1 MAADAQEAETSK
13 YEMLETDKSDMEA
26 EYEEKIGQMEERNQ
40 QVTPARPSDD
50 RLDCSRKDSS
60 IHQNSISHFV
70 CAVLCAPQQR
80 IGPAESLLLGSTAA
94 LQTLE
99 SLERQYQQKIF
110 TEQERRDQVCCVC
123 ASGMLYVV
131 FVPAVCCGCQLYV

>member
-60 IHQNSISHFV
+60 IQQSSISHFV
-70 CAVLCAPQQR
+70 CAVLCAPRQR
-80 IGPAESLLLGSTAA
+80 DRPAESLL
-94 LQTLE
+94 
-99 SLERQYQQKIF
+99 
-110 TEQERRDQVCCVC
+110 
-123 ASGMLYVV
+123 
-131 FVPAVCCGCQLYV
+131 

>member
-60 IHQNSISHFV
+60 IQQNSISHFV
-70 CAVLCAPQQR
+70 CPVLCAPRQR
-80 IGPAESLLLGSTAA
+80 IGPAESLLGGKNRCTADPRVPRA
-94 LQTLE
+94 AVPAEDLHRTGAA
-99 SLERQYQQKIF
+99 RP
-110 TEQERRDQVCCVC
+110 
-123 ASGMLYVV
+123 GMLCLCQRYAA
-131 FVPAVCCGCQLYV
+131 FVPAVC